1 MRWVTVFLAV
11 ILPLLLVL
19 PAAADGQGG
28 AGASAWAASEAG
40 RVRLIAA
47 ADSVGPDAA
56 PLRLALDFDLA
67 PGWKIYWRTPGD
79 AGYPPALDWGGS
91 DNLAAATLR
100 WPAPHRFVLGGL
112 QNYGYQGRV
121 ALPLAVSP
129 AVPGRGV
136 ALRARLS
143 FLACATLCVP
153 QQADLALDL
162 PAGDGAASASAD
174 AVAAAEAA
182 VPGDGVAAGLTLERV
197 EARGAGAEARLRLIA
212 RAEPPF
218 ADPDLFVESAA
229 IPAFGQPK
237 LRLSSDRRRLEIE
250 IAPAEPPAAPLPGT
264 PVTVT
269 LTDGGRAL
277 EAAVSVAAA
286 PAGGDTALAGMLLVA
301 LLGGL
306 VLNLMP
312 CVLPVLSI
320 KLLGILG
327 HGGGER
333 GAARRGFLASAAG
346 IVASFLLLAGLALG
360 LRQAGLAVGWGIQF
374 QQPVF
379 LAVMIALLLAFA
391 ANLWGLYEIA
401 LPRWLL
407 DRLPAAPAPGGIGG
421 NFLAGAFAT
430 LLATPCS
437 APFVGTAITFAL
449 GRGPVEIVA
458 IFLAL
463 GLGMAAP
470 FLLVAAW
477 PDAVLRLPRPGR
489 WMLRLRAALGV
500 ALAATALWLGSVL
513 VDVLRAPAAGT
524 PPAVSGRVPWVAFDP
539 AAIPGLVAAGKV
551 VLVDVTADWCITC
564 KVNDAAVLEREPVAF
579 RLAAPGVVAMRADWT
594 RPDPAITAYL
604 ARFDRYAIP
613 FNAVYGPGLPE
624 GVALPEL
631 LTSGAVTAALER
643 AAKP

>member
-1 MRWVTVFLAV
+1 MRWVTVFLAA
-11 ILPLLLVL
+11 IMPLLLAL
-19 PAAADGQGG
+19 PAAAGEGA

-47 ADSVGPDAA
+47 GDSVGPGAA
-56 PLRLALDFDLA
+56 PARLALEFDLA

-79 AGYPPALDWGGS
+79 AGYPPALDWAGS
-91 DNLAAATLR
+91 DNLAAAALR

-129 AVPGRGV
+129 AAPGRGL

-162 PAGDGAASASAD
+162 PAGDGADSAYAA

-182 VPGDGVAAGLTLERV
+182 VPGDGAAVGLTLERV
-197 EARGAGAEARLRLIA
+197 EARGTGAEARLRLIA

-250 IAPAEPPAAPLPGT
+250 IAPAEPPAAPLAGT

-286 PAGGDTALAGMLLVA
+286 PAGSDTALAAMLLVA

-333 GAARRGFLASAAG
+333 AAARRGFLASAAG
-346 IVASFLLLAGLALG
+346 IVASFLLLAGLAAG

-379 LAVMIALLLAFA
+379 LGVMIVLLLGFA
-391 ANLWGLYEIA
+391 ANLWGLYQIA

-407 DRLPAAPAPGGIGG
+407 DRLPAGPGPGGIGG

-470 FLLVAAW
+470 FLLVAVW

-500 ALAATALWLGSVL
+500 ALAATALWLGLVL
-513 VDVLRAPAAGT
+513 VEVLRAPDRAAAPAAG
-524 PPAVSGRVPWVAFDP
+524 AVKWVAFDP
-539 AAIPGLVAAGKV
+539 AAIPALVAEGKV

-564 KVNDAAVLEREPVAF
+564 KVNEAAVLEREPVAG
-579 RLAAPGVVAMRADWT
+579 RLAAPGVVAMRGDWT

-604 ARFDRYAIP
+604 GRFDRYAIP
-613 FNAVYGPGLPE
+613 FNAVYGPGVPD

-631 LTSGAVTAALER
+631 LTSGSVMAALER
-643 AAKP
+643 AARQ